1 MLHQNHCPLVIFLF
15 HGPWRKCELNVL
27 SRSTE
32 NELARLASLNWIP
45 LENEKNYISKGRRL
59 DVSPNKPPQVL
70 SPQEFGP

>member
-1 MLHQNHCPLVIFLF
+1 MHEYGTSPGHEIVDSSLFRMLHQNHCPLVIFLF

-45 LENEKNYISKGRRL
+45 LEDEKKLY
-59 DVSPNKPPQVL
+59 
-70 SPQEFGP
+70 

>member
-1 MLHQNHCPLVIFLF
+1 M
-15 HGPWRKCELNVL
+15 

-45 LENEKNYISKGRRL
+45 LEDEKNYISKGRRL